1 MHAVYLKWINYLIWF
16 IKYSKNEHNAELKHS
31 IGGVGAKHVR
41 TTGDGY
47 FWNQKAHYIHYQWS

>member
-1 MHAVYLKWINYLIWF
+1 MQYTSNESIINLVYQIQQ
-16 IKYSKNEHNAELKHS
+16 NEHNAELKHS
-31 IGGVGAKHVR
+31 IGGVGAEHVC